1 MKLINV
7 LLALSLI
14 FVISVSAEA
23 KEDPWIWLSQ
33 ISGNDP
39 PEINITGKWRDTAG
53 TGMLTWGEGFL
64 NQDQNKVT
72 GVIGDYNVIGIVSG
86 KKVYLVFLYRDRI
99 YYTARL
105 ELSQQLAQDELVGSY
120 FKAKDTKQVKAYP
133 TSFTKLKER

>member
-1 MKLINV
+1 MKFISV

-14 FVISVSAEA
+14 FVISFSAEA
-23 KEDPWIWLSQ
+23 KEDPWIWLSK
-33 ISGNDP
+33 ITGNDP

-64 NQDQNKVT
+64 TQDQNKVT

-86 KKVYLVFLYRDRI
+86 KKVYLVFLYRNRI

-105 ELSQQLAQDELVGSY
+105 ELSQQFVQDELVGSF
-120 FKAKDTKQVKAYP
+120 FKAKDKEQKYPSP

>member
-23 KEDPWIWLSQ
+23 KEDPWIWLSK
-33 ISGNDP
+33 IAGNDP

-64 NQDQNKVT
+64 TQDQNKVT

-86 KKVYLVFLYRDRI
+86 KTVYLVFLYRDRI

-105 ELSQQLAQDELVGSY
+105 ELSSKFVQDELVGSY
-120 FKAKDTKQVKAYP
+120 FHAKDKEQKKPNP